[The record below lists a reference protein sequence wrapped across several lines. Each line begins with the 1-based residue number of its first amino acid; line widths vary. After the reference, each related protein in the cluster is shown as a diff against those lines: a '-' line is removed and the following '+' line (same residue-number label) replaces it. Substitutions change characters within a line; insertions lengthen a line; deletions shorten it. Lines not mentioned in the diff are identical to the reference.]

1 MCRNPN
7 LTLAKMNK
15 LTEILHD
22 ISRAFVTEYKLLFT
36 DAGALLFIIFLPLAY
51 PVLYSLVY
59 NPEIM
64 KDIPVAVVDDCR
76 TPMSRQYARMLDATD
91 LVKVAGYAANMQ
103 EAKTMLN
110 RKDVFGVVHLPE
122 DFSRK
127 VGRGEQADIEVY
139 ADMSVFLRYK
149 NIMSATTVVGNELG
163 SKVQSSKL
171 TGLENAP
178 SANAMPVPFRI
189 VPLGNSTMGMAS
201 AILPGILVMI
211 LQQVFVLC
219 ICMVMATSRER
230 KLANGGIDPQAAN
243 VGAFAMLIGKSLCY
257 FTIMIG
263 PMIYLWRFMPIAF
276 SLPHNGHLIDVFM
289 LAVPFIFAVIF
300 FALTMQTFVKK
311 RESVFCVVVVTSV
324 FFVFIS
330 GISWPRF
337 AMNPFWTIVGDAI
350 PSTWAVQGLW
360 GISNMGAT
368 LAQQRTCYLALWLL
382 AAAYFVISYLLLRF
396 VDHQRKIE

>member
-1 MCRNPN
+1 
-7 LTLAKMNK
+7 MNK

-163 SKVQSSKL
+163 SKAQSSKL
-171 TGLENAP
+171 TGLEDAQAQHN
-178 SANAMPVPFRI
+178 MPVPFRI

-211 LQQVFVLC
+211 LQQVFVLL
-219 ICMVMATSRER
+219 V
-230 KLANGGIDPQAAN
+230 
-243 VGAFAMLIGKSLCY
+243 
-257 FTIMIG
+257 
-263 PMIYLWRFMPIAF
+263 YL
-276 SLPHNGHLIDVFM
+276 
-289 LAVPFIFAVIF
+289 
-300 FALTMQTFVKK
+300 
-311 RESVFCVVVVTSV
+311 
-324 FFVFIS
+324 
-330 GISWPRF
+330 
-337 AMNPFWTIVGDAI
+337 
-350 PSTWAVQGLW
+350 
-360 GISNMGAT
+360 
-368 LAQQRTCYLALWLL
+368 
-382 AAAYFVISYLLLRF
+382 
-396 VDHQRKIE
+396 

>member
-1 MCRNPN
+1 MRKVKN
-7 LTLAKMNK
+7 
-15 LTEILHD
+15 ILND
-22 ISRAFVTEYKLLFT
+22 IARVFINEFRLVFT
-36 DAGALLFIIFLPLAY
+36 DVGALIFIVLLPLVY

-76 TPMSRQYARMLDATD
+76 TPMSREYARMLDATD

-103 EAKTMLN
+103 EAKMMLN
-110 RKDVFGVVHLPE
+110 RKDVFGVVYLPS

-127 VGRGEQADIEVY
+127 VGRGEQTDIEVY

-149 NIMSATTVVGNELG
+149 NILSATTLVGNELG
-163 SKVQSSKL
+163 TKAQNSKL

-178 SANAMPVPFRI
+178 TGSALPIPYRI
-189 VPLGNSTMGMAS
+189 VPLGNRTMGMAT

-211 LQQVFVLC
+211 LQQVFILC
-219 ICMVMATSRER
+219 ISLIMATSRER
-230 KLANGGIDPQAAN
+230 KLANGGIDPLAVN
-243 VGAFAMLIGKSLCY
+243 VGAFATLMGKALCY
-257 FTIMIG
+257 FLLMLA
-263 PMIYLWRFMPIAF
+263 PMVYLWRFTPIAF
-276 SLPHNGHLIDVFM
+276 SFPQNGSLTDVFM

-300 FALTMQTFVKK
+300 FAMTLQTFIRK
-311 RESVFCVVVVTSV
+311 RETVFCVIVVTSV
-324 FFVFIS
+324 FFVFVS

-337 AMNPFWTIVGDAI
+337 AINPFWTIVGDII
-350 PSTWAVQGLW
+350 PSTWAIQALW

-368 LAQQRTCYLALWLL
+368 LAEQSTNYLALWAL
-382 AAAYFVISYLLLRF
+382 AAVYFVISYLVLRF